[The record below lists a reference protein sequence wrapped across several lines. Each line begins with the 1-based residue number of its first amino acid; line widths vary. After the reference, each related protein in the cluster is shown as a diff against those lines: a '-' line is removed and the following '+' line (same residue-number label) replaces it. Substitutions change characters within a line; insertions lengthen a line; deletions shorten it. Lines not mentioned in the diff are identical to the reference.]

1 MTSSEQP
8 EANVTT
14 GLDDRPNATMFT
26 VENLVTMARSGEIR
40 IPHFQRDFRWQR
52 QDVVRLFDSI
62 VRGYPVGSL
71 LLWRRPATAQTLK
84 LGSLEI
90 EAPDVSAAR
99 WVVDGQQRITS
110 LASALIPE
118 ASRDPRFALA
128 YNLRDQEF
136 VPAPPEDEPLVIP
149 LPVLFNLT
157 RVLQW
162 FQKFPETLEY
172 VDRANNITQTLRQFQ
187 IPAYEVTQNDVK
199 VLQDIFDRMNN
210 YGKRLSRAEIF
221 SALFADDES
230 IKNRLTFDRIAEHL
244 DEDLGFGTVDN
255 DTILMAMLA
264 RRGPDV
270 KREIRN
276 EFGGEEGIPRG
287 HQPGRAIIDFPD
299 EARDTAYRLGESAMR
314 RAISFLQEEANV
326 PHVGMLPYRHLLVVL
341 TRLFA
346 HHPNPDPRNIRLLR
360 RWFWRAAVVGPEV
373 FKGSTTGAIRFLVF
387 AVKPDDLTGSIQELL
402 KLVEYPDTP
411 PPDLRRFRSNEA
423 ATKTVLC
430 AWWANMPRSLDD
442 GNPFARDDLSR
453 VLIDRPTALDAVRY
467 IVPRNTVPHE
477 YRLWAANRALVPLTE
492 ATSTSIESI
501 IAQRPL
507 KLSESAWRAALAS
520 HLISSD
526 MADLIV
532 RGQTVDFLKAR
543 QAALQSQLTSFLKRM
558 CEWSFESTP
567 PLTSLLIEDS
577 TEEEGIA

>member
-1 MTSSEQP
+1 
-8 EANVTT
+8 
-14 GLDDRPNATMFT
+14 MFT
-26 VENLVTMARSGEIR
+26 VEALVTMAQSGEIR

-71 LLWRRPATAQTLK
+71 LLWRRPAPAQQLK
-84 LGSLEI
+84 LGSLDI
-90 EAPDVSAAR
+90 EAPAISAAR

-128 YNLRDQEF
+128 YNLRDEEF
-136 VPAPPEDEPLVIP
+136 VPTPNEEEPLIVP

-162 FQKFPETLEY
+162 FQKYPEALEY
-172 VDRANNITQTLRQFQ
+172 IDRANNITQTLRQFQ
-187 IPAYEVTQNDVK
+187 IPAYEVAQDDVK

-221 SALFADDES
+221 SALFADDED

-270 KREIRN
+270 RREIRN
-276 EFGGEEGIPRG
+276 EFGDEEGGVRG
-287 HQPGRAIIDFPD
+287 NQPGRAIIDFPD
-299 EARDTAYRLGESAMR
+299 EERDTAYQLGETAMR
-314 RAISFLQEEANV
+314 RAIAFLQEEAGV
-326 PHVGMLPYRHLLVVL
+326 PHFGMLPYRHLLVVL

-346 HHPNPDPRNIRLLR
+346 HHPHPDPRSIRLLR

-373 FKGSTTGAIRFLVF
+373 FKGSTTGAVRFLVF
-387 AVKPDDLTGSIQELL
+387 AVKPNDLDGSIQELL
-402 KLVEYPDTP
+402 KLVDYPDTKL
-411 PPDLRRFRSNEA
+411 PDLRRFRSNEA
-423 ATKTVLC
+423 ATKIVLC
-430 AWWANMPRSLDD
+430 SWWSNLPRSLDD
-442 GNPFARDDLSR
+442 GNPFDREDLSE
-453 VLIDRPTALDAVRY
+453 VLLDRPTALDAVRY
-467 IVPRNTVPHE
+467 IVPRHTVPHE
-477 YRLWAANRALVPLTE
+477 YRLWASNRALVPVVE
-492 ATSTSIESI
+492 ASTTSIEPLIS
-501 IAQRPL
+501 QRPL
-507 KLSESAWRAALAS
+507 RLNESAWRAALAS

-526 MADLIV
+526 MASLIAEG
-532 RGQTVDFLKAR
+532 RTVDFLKAR
-543 QAALQSQLTSFLKRM
+543 QEALQTQLNSFLERM
-558 CEWSFESTP
+558 CEWRFENTP
-567 PLTSLLIEDS
+567 SLSSLLVEDLG
-577 TEEEGIA
+577 EGDDNA

>member
-1 MTSSEQP
+1 MTS
-8 EANVTT
+8 V
-14 GLDDRPNATMFT
+14 LDDRPSATMFT
-26 VENLVTMARSGEIR
+26 VENLVNMARSGEIR

-71 LLWRRPATAQTLK
+71 LLWRRPAPKQLVR

-90 EAPDVSAAR
+90 QAPSVSAAR

-128 YNLRDQEF
+128 YNLREQGF
-136 VPAPPEDEPLVIP
+136 VPAPAEEEPLIIP

-162 FQKFPETLEY
+162 FQKYPETSEY
-172 VDRANNITQTLRQFQ
+172 VDQANNITQTLRQFQ

-221 SALFADDES
+221 SALFADDED
-230 IKNRLTFDRIAEHL
+230 IKNRLTFDKIAEHL
-244 DEDLGFGTVDN
+244 DEDLGFGSVDN

-276 EFGGEEGIPRG
+276 EFIENESGTRG
-287 HQPGRAIIDFPD
+287 QPGRAIIDFPE
-299 EARDTAYRLGESAMR
+299 EARDTAYELGEIAMR
-314 RAISFLQEEANV
+314 RAIHFLQEEAGI
-326 PHVGMLPYRHLLVVL
+326 PHFGMLPYRHLLVVL

-346 HHPNPDPRNIRLLR
+346 HHPNPDPRSIRLLR

-373 FKGSTTGAIRFLVF
+373 FKGGTTGAVRFLVF
-387 AVKPDDLTGSIQELL
+387 AVKPNDLQGSIQELL
-402 KLVEYPDTP
+402 KLVDYPETP
-411 PPDLRRFRSNEA
+411 LPNLRRFRSNEA
-423 ATKTVLC
+423 ATKIVLC
-430 AWWANMPRSLDD
+430 SWWANMPRSLDD
-442 GNPFARDDLSR
+442 GNAFDREDLSE
-453 VLIDRPTALDAVRY
+453 VLLDRLTALDAVRY
-467 IVPRNTVPHE
+467 IVPRSSIPHE
-477 YRLWAANRALVPLTE
+477 YRMWAANRALVPVVDSN
-492 ATSTSIESI
+492 ATTIESLVT
-501 IAQRPL
+501 QRPL
-507 KLSESAWRAALAS
+507 RLSEAAWRAAMAS
-520 HLISSD
+520 HLISSE
-526 MADLIV
+526 MVTLIAEA
-532 RGQTVDFLKAR
+532 RAIDFLKAR
-543 QAALQSQLTSFLKRM
+543 QAALQMQLNTFLERM
-558 CEWSFESTP
+558 CEWKFENTP
-567 PLTSLLIEDS
+567 PLTSLLIEDL
-577 TEEEGIA
+577 EEED

>member
-1 MTSSEQP
+1 MTS
-8 EANVTT
+8 
-14 GLDDRPNATMFT
+14 GLDDRPSATMFT
-26 VENLVTMARSGEIR
+26 VENLVNMAQSGEIR

-71 LLWRRPATAQTLK
+71 LLWRRPAQAQLLK

-90 EAPDVSAAR
+90 QVPAVSAAR

-128 YNLRDQEF
+128 YNLREQEF
-136 VPAPPEDEPLVIP
+136 VPTPAEEEPLIVP

-157 RVLQW
+157 RVLRW
-162 FQKFPETLEY
+162 VQKFPETLEY

-221 SALFADDES
+221 SALFADDED
-230 IKNRLTFDRIAEHL
+230 IKNRLTFDKIAEHL

-276 EFGGEEGIPRG
+276 EFGGEQGGSRG
-287 HQPGRAIIDFPD
+287 NHLGRAIIDFPD
-299 EARDTAYRLGESAMR
+299 ETRDTAYRLGEAAMR
-314 RAISFLQEEANV
+314 RAIAFLQEEAGV

-346 HHPNPDPRNIRLLR
+346 HHPNPDSRSIRLLR

-373 FKGSTTGAIRFLVF
+373 FKGSTTGAVRFLVF
-387 AVKPDDLTGSIQELL
+387 AVKPNDLNGSIQELL
-402 KLVEYPDTP
+402 SLVDYPKTP

-423 ATKTVLC
+423 ATKIVLC
-430 AWWANMPRSLDD
+430 SWWANMPRSLDD
-442 GNPFARDDLSR
+442 GNPFDREDLSD
-453 VLIDRPTALDAVRY
+453 VLLDRPTALDAVRY
-467 IVPRNTVPHE
+467 IVPRTTIPHE
-477 YRLWAANRALVPLTE
+477 YRLWAANRALVPAVE
-492 ATSTSIESI
+492 ANSASIEPLVT
-501 IAQRPL
+501 QRPL
-507 KLSESAWRAALAS
+507 ALSEAAWQAALAS

-526 MADLIV
+526 MTHLITEG
-532 RGQTVDFLKAR
+532 RTVDFLKAR
-543 QAALQSQLTSFLKRM
+543 QVKLQSQLTSFLERM
-558 CEWSFESTP
+558 CEWNFENTP
-567 PLTSLLIEDS
+567 PLISLLIEDLA
-577 TEEEGIA
+577 EEDGRA